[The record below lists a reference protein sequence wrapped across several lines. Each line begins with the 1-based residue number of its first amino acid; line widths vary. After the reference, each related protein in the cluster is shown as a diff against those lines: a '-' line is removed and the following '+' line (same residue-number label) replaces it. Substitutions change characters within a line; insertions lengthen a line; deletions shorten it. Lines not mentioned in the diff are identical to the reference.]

1 MNNNNFPLQEI
12 SIKELYMPAN
22 ECIYEIPIYQRNYAW
37 EQDEITTLIQDVFDK
52 YTNNPNAN
60 YYIGTLVSYKKADNV
75 YEIID
80 GQQRLTTIRIIL
92 GVMYTLEK
100 FNKNGNLGPLKSRLT
115 FRARDKSD
123 EALKHI
129 PSNSEEERDKKRIR
143 TTSID
148 EGFEYAREKLLKI
161 SNDIVNI
168 KNSHEKDDSQIN
180 RDDLSISNFVDFFL
194 NKVHII
200 HYQVPADIDLNH
212 YFEIMNSR
220 GEQLEKHEIV
230 KAKIIEIFSDDNDQS
245 NNHQRQFVNEI
256 WNACSQMNVYIQSVL
271 HKQKISKITNDNS
284 NDKPSYAGVIF
295 GDDFNSYNVITS
307 EGKSE
312 FDEIVKQI
320 FPSDNINKEE
330 NKKLSLQDILDHKY
344 DAAEVI
350 NVKKEYVPSSFQPII
365 DFSNFLLIVLKIT
378 EYQEK
383 TQSQNSEIRDD
394 NGKIHLATLDDKELL
409 NAFDSYL
416 KSDLDSKKRKSR
428 AERFIINLL
437 KARYFLDNFVVHHN
451 LETEQLNSNP
461 WDLKKY
467 CKSKNDF
474 ETKNLVA
481 NLDKSSGDEQG
492 VDEQGVQDE
501 LCQLLSMFEVTYSAR
516 QRKNYLFYCLYY
528 LINKWN
534 WDKSLDSYNSYLRF
548 VRNLAYYY
556 FHYIYLVDVET
567 EQKKFES
574 IEKSG
579 NDKAENKEFRAADC
593 LRQSFDAVILD
604 KLSEMDS
611 TELKFITNNP
621 PRSSTDFTEIYGNG
635 EDKASRSEQCSDIPL
650 FIFNYLDYKIWK
662 CYYDNVRGE
671 DNDKKKNDFYDL
683 IGCPHP
689 TLTTEPKNNR
699 FYKFLDK
706 FNNFYFSRSRK
717 SLEHYL
723 PQTNINSA
731 DVGGNDDK
739 YDIIINC
746 LGNYAMIGSR
756 ANSSGSNW
764 DPQTKISHYL
774 DMSQKIDP
782 VSVSSLKFLI
792 MMRICDGDEQKM
804 WEKDQIQEHQ
814 KKMLNILF
822 PGDNEQCHYPNN
834 ISLLSEHKDDYKSL
848 RYDKIKDIFSRIKDH
863 LKGQFNA
870 SDIKNFDFEC
880 EDRKYPQL
888 KFNLRTY
895 DDIVLSLCFEAA
907 CKRDESAYFYY
918 GIVVE
923 FVSDYSSDNYSYEAV
938 TQKIQKRKKDIQNIF
953 ENKSWK
959 EYVSAI
965 PKRHSWVWWKRLPSK
980 SNELNFNIL
989 NNYKKL
995 FESSYY
1001 ETILSEIFSEV
1012 DTNLEF
1018 IMDNGIPNDLSEVE
1032 SDTDY

>member
-92 GVMYTLEK
+92 GVMYSLEK

-295 GDDFNSYNVITS
+295 GDDFNSYNLS

-320 FPSDNINKEE
+320 FSSDNINKEE
-330 NKKLSLQDILDHKY
+330 NKKLSLQDILNICEP
-344 DAAEVI
+344 AEVS

-481 NLDKSSGDEQG
+481 NLGKSSGDEQG
-492 VDEQGVQDE
+492 VHEQCVQDE

-528 LINKWN
+528 LIDKWN
-534 WDKSLDSYNSYLRF
+534 WVKSLDSYKRYLRF

-611 TELKFITNNP
+611 TELKYITNNP
-621 PRSSTDFTEIYGNG
+621 PRRRTDFTEIYGNG

-671 DNDKKKNDFYDL
+671 DNELKKKAFYAL
-683 IGCPHP
+683 IGCPYP
-689 TLTTEPKNNR
+689 TSTPESNNR

-792 MMRICDGDEQKM
+792 MMRICEQKG
-804 WEKDQIQEHQ
+804 WGKDQIQKHQ
-814 KKMLNILF
+814 NEMFNILF
-822 PGDNEQCHYPNN
+822 IGDLHYN
-834 ISLLSEHKDDYKSL
+834 
-848 RYDKIKDIFSRIKDH
+848 KIKDIFSRIKEH
-863 LKGQFNA
+863 LSNRFNV
-870 SDIKNFDFEC
+870 SDIKDFDFDGIDKTE
-880 EDRKYPQL
+880 KFYFPL
-888 KFNLRTY
+888 KFNLKRSG
-895 DDIVLSLCFEAA
+895 DIVLSLCFEISINPED
-907 CKRDESAYFYY
+907 RGFYY
-918 GIVVE
+918 GIVID
-923 FVSDYSSDNYSYEAV
+923 FLSDNSSDKTIDEGVAEI
-938 TQKIQKRKKDIQNIF
+938 IQERKKDIKKFF
-953 ENKSWK
+953 EDQHWKS
-959 EYVSAI
+959 YVDGI
-965 PKRHSWVWWKRLPSK
+965 PEDHVWVWWKRLPSK
-980 SNELNFNIL
+980 TEEPDFIACDI
-989 NNYKKL
+989 NYMKL
-995 FESSYY
+995 FDPQYY
-1001 ETILSEIFSEV
+1001 ETLLVRIFKEV
-1012 DTNLEF
+1012 DSNFES
-1018 IMDNGIPNDLSEVE
+1018 IRSRGMPKDLLNVE
-1032 SDTDY
+1032 S

>member
-100 FNKNGNLGPLKSRLT
+100 FNKYGNLGPLKSRLT

-271 HKQKISKITNDNS
+271 HKQKISKITIDNT

-295 GDDFNSYNVITS
+295 GDDFNSYNLKTLP
-307 EGKSE
+307 EENSE
-312 FDEIVKQI
+312 FDKIVKQI

-330 NKKLSLQDILDHKY
+330 NKKLSLQGILNICEP
-344 DAAEVI
+344 AEVS

-481 NLDKSSGDEQG
+481 NQDKSSRDEQCM
-492 VDEQGVQDE
+492 QDE

-528 LINKWN
+528 LIDKWN
-534 WDKSLDSYNSYLRF
+534 WVKSLDSYKSYLRF

-611 TELKFITNNP
+611 TEEFKKNNP
-621 PRSSTDFTEIYGNG
+621 PRRRTDFTEIYGNG

-671 DNDKKKNDFYDL
+671 DNELKKKAFYAL
-683 IGCPHP
+683 IGCPYP
-689 TLTTEPKNNR
+689 TSPAESKNNR

-792 MMRICDGDEQKM
+792 MMRICDEQKG
-804 WEKDQIQEHQ
+804 WGKDQIQKHQ
-814 KKMLNILF
+814 
-822 PGDNEQCHYPNN
+822 NEM
-834 ISLLSEHKDDYKSL
+834 
-848 RYDKIKDIFSRIKDH
+848 
-863 LKGQFNA
+863 
-870 SDIKNFDFEC
+870 
-880 EDRKYPQL
+880 
-888 KFNLRTY
+888 
-895 DDIVLSLCFEAA
+895 
-907 CKRDESAYFYY
+907 
-918 GIVVE
+918 
-923 FVSDYSSDNYSYEAV
+923 
-938 TQKIQKRKKDIQNIF
+938 
-953 ENKSWK
+953 
-959 EYVSAI
+959 
-965 PKRHSWVWWKRLPSK
+965 
-980 SNELNFNIL
+980 FNIL
-989 NNYKKL
+989 SLK
-995 FESSYY
+995 
-1001 ETILSEIFSEV
+1001 
-1012 DTNLEF
+1012 
-1018 IMDNGIPNDLSEVE
+1018 
-1032 SDTDY
+1032 

>member
-52 YTNNPNAN
+52 FTNNPNAN

-100 FNKNGNLGPLKSRLT
+100 FNKYGNLGPLKSRLT

-180 RDDLSISNFVDFFL
+180 RNDLSISNFVDFFL

-230 KAKIIEIFSDDNDQS
+230 KAKIIEIFSDDKDQS

-295 GDDFNSYNVITS
+295 GDDFNSYNVKTS
-307 EGKSE
+307 EGNSE
-312 FDEIVKQI
+312 FDEIVKLI
-320 FPSDNINKEE
+320 FPSDNINKEKNE
-330 NKKLSLQDILDHKY
+330 KLSLQDILDHKY

-378 EYQEK
+378 EYQEII
-383 TQSQNSEIRDD
+383 QSQNSEIRDD

-481 NLDKSSGDEQG
+481 NLDKSFGDEQG
-492 VDEQGVQDE
+492 VHEQCVQDE

-528 LINKWN
+528 LIDKWN
-534 WDKSLDSYNSYLRF
+534 WVKSLDSYKSYLRF
-548 VRNLAYYY
+548 VRNLAYFY

-574 IEKSG
+574 IEKSW
-579 NDKAENKEFRAADC
+579 NDNTENKEFRAADY

-611 TELKFITNNP
+611 TEEFKKNNP
-621 PRSSTDFTEIYGNG
+621 PRRRTDFTEIYGNG

-671 DNDKKKNDFYDL
+671 DNELKKKAFYAL
-683 IGCPHP
+683 IGCPYP
-689 TLTTEPKNNR
+689 TSPAESKNNR

-706 FNNFYFSRSRK
+706 FNNFYFSR
-717 SLEHYL
+717 
-723 PQTNINSA
+723 
-731 DVGGNDDK
+731 
-739 YDIIINC
+739 
-746 LGNYAMIGSR
+746 
-756 ANSSGSNW
+756 
-764 DPQTKISHYL
+764 
-774 DMSQKIDP
+774 
-782 VSVSSLKFLI
+782 
-792 MMRICDGDEQKM
+792 
-804 WEKDQIQEHQ
+804 
-814 KKMLNILF
+814 
-822 PGDNEQCHYPNN
+822 
-834 ISLLSEHKDDYKSL
+834 
-848 RYDKIKDIFSRIKDH
+848 
-863 LKGQFNA
+863 
-870 SDIKNFDFEC
+870 
-880 EDRKYPQL
+880 
-888 KFNLRTY
+888 
-895 DDIVLSLCFEAA
+895 
-907 CKRDESAYFYY
+907 
-918 GIVVE
+918 
-923 FVSDYSSDNYSYEAV
+923 
-938 TQKIQKRKKDIQNIF
+938 
-953 ENKSWK
+953 
-959 EYVSAI
+959 
-965 PKRHSWVWWKRLPSK
+965 
-980 SNELNFNIL
+980 
-989 NNYKKL
+989 
-995 FESSYY
+995 
-1001 ETILSEIFSEV
+1001 
-1012 DTNLEF
+1012 
-1018 IMDNGIPNDLSEVE
+1018 
-1032 SDTDY
+1032 

>member
-92 GVMYTLEK
+92 GVMYSLEK
-100 FNKNGNLGPLKSRLT
+100 FNKYGNLGPLKSRLT

-180 RDDLSISNFVDFFL
+180 SDDISISNFVDFFL

-295 GDDFNSYNVITS
+295 GDDFNSYNLS

-320 FPSDNINKEE
+320 FSSDNINKEE
-330 NKKLSLQDILDHKY
+330 NKKLSLQGILNICEP
-344 DAAEVI
+344 AEVS

-383 TQSQNSEIRDD
+383 TQSQNSEIPDD
-394 NGKIHLATLDDKELL
+394 NKKIHLATLDDKELL

-437 KARYFLDNFVVHHN
+437 KARYFLDNFIVHHN

-481 NLDKSSGDEQG
+481 NLGKSSGDAQG
-492 VDEQGVQDE
+492 VHEQCVQDE

-528 LINKWN
+528 LIDKWN
-534 WDKSLDSYNSYLRF
+534 WVKSLDSYKSYLRF

-579 NDKAENKEFRAADC
+579 NDKAENKEFRAADY
-593 LRQSFDAVILD
+593 LRQSFDEVILD

-611 TELKFITNNP
+611 TEEVFMKNNP
-621 PRSSTDFTEIYGNG
+621 PRRRTDFTAVYGDG
-635 EDKASRSEQCSDIPL
+635 EYKASRSEQCSDIPL

-662 CYYDNVRGE
+662 CYYDNARGK
-671 DNDKKKNDFYDL
+671 DIDLKKKAFYAL
-683 IGCPHP
+683 IGCPYP
-689 TLTTEPKNNR
+689 TSTPESNNR

-792 MMRICDGDEQKM
+792 MMRICEQKG
-804 WEKDQIQEHQ
+804 WGKDQIQKHQ
-814 KKMLNILF
+814 NEMFNILF
-822 PGDNEQCHYPNN
+822 IGDLHYN
-834 ISLLSEHKDDYKSL
+834 
-848 RYDKIKDIFSRIKDH
+848 KIKDIFSRIKEH
-863 LKGQFNA
+863 LSNRFNA
-870 SDIKNFDFEC
+870 SDIKDFDFDGKTE
-880 EDRKYPQL
+880 ELYFPL
-888 KFNLRTY
+888 KFNLKRSG
-895 DDIVLSLCFEAA
+895 DIVLSLCFEISINPED
-907 CKRDESAYFYY
+907 RGFYY
-918 GIVVE
+918 GIAID
-923 FVSDYSSDNYSYEAV
+923 FLSDNSPDKTIDEGVAEI
-938 TQKIQKRKKDIQNIF
+938 IQERKKDIKKIF
-953 ENKSWK
+953 EDQRWK
-959 EYVSAI
+959 NYVEDI
-965 PKRHSWVWWKRLPSK
+965 PEDHVWVWWKRLPSK
-980 SNELNFNIL
+980 SEEPDFIVCDS
-989 NNYKKL
+989 NYKKL
-995 FESSYY
+995 FDPQCY
-1001 ETILSEIFSEV
+1001 ETILEKIFMEV
-1012 DTNLEF
+1012 DSNFEY
-1018 IMDNGIPNDLSEVE
+1018 IKSHGIPKGLLNVE
-1032 SDTDY
+1032 S

>member
-92 GVMYTLEK
+92 GVMYSLEK

-129 PSNSEEERDKKRIR
+129 PSNSEEERNKKRIR

-168 KNSHEKDDSQIN
+168 KNSHEKDDSRIN
-180 RDDLSISNFVDFFL
+180 RDDISISNFVDFFL

-245 NNHQRQFVNEI
+245 NNNQRQFVNEI

-271 HKQKISKITNDNS
+271 HKQKISKITNNNS

-295 GDDFNSYNVITS
+295 GDDFNSYAVKDLL
-307 EGKSE
+307 EGNSE

-320 FPSDNINKEE
+320 FPSDNINKENE
-330 NKKLSLQDILDHKY
+330 KFSLQGILNICEP
-344 DAAEVI
+344 AEVS

-437 KARYFLDNFVVHHN
+437 KARYFLDNFIVHHN

-474 ETKNLVA
+474 ETKNLVS
-481 NLDKSSGDEQG
+481 NQDKSSRDEQC
-492 VDEQGVQDE
+492 VQDE

-671 DNDKKKNDFYDL
+671 DNDLKKKAFYAL
-683 IGCPHP
+683 IGCPYP
-689 TLTTEPKNNR
+689 TSTAESKNNR

-792 MMRICDGDEQKM
+792 MMRICDEPKG
-804 WEKDQIQEHQ
+804 WGKDQIKEHQ
-814 KKMLNILF
+814 DKMFNILF
-822 PGDNEQCHYPNN
+822 PGD
-834 ISLLSEHKDDYKSL
+834 L
-848 RYDKIKDIFSRIKDH
+848 RYNKIKIFS
-863 LKGQFNA
+863 L
-870 SDIKNFDFEC
+870 E
-880 EDRKYPQL
+880 
-888 KFNLRTY
+888 LRS
-895 DDIVLSLCFEAA
+895 I
-907 CKRDESAYFYY
+907 
-918 GIVVE
+918 
-923 FVSDYSSDNYSYEAV
+923 
-938 TQKIQKRKKDIQNIF
+938 
-953 ENKSWK
+953 
-959 EYVSAI
+959 
-965 PKRHSWVWWKRLPSK
+965 
-980 SNELNFNIL
+980 
-989 NNYKKL
+989 
-995 FESSYY
+995 
-1001 ETILSEIFSEV
+1001 
-1012 DTNLEF
+1012 
-1018 IMDNGIPNDLSEVE
+1018 
-1032 SDTDY
+1032 

>member
-100 FNKNGNLGPLKSRLT
+100 FNKYGNLGPLKSRLT

-168 KNSHEKDDSQIN
+168 KSSHEKDDSQIN
-180 RDDLSISNFVDFFL
+180 RNDLSISNFVDFFL

-295 GDDFNSYNVITS
+295 GDDFNSYNVKTS
-307 EGKSE
+307 EGNSE
-312 FDEIVKQI
+312 FDKIVKQI
-320 FPSDNINKEE
+320 FPSDNINKEKNE
-330 NKKLSLQDILDHKY
+330 KLSLQDILDHKY

-350 NVKKEYVPSSFQPII
+350 NVKREYVPSSFQPII

-378 EYQEK
+378 EYQEII
-383 TQSQNSEIRDD
+383 QSQNSEIRDD

-451 LETEQLNSNP
+451 LETEHLNSNP
-461 WDLKKY
+461 WDLK
-467 CKSKNDF
+467 
-474 ETKNLVA
+474 
-481 NLDKSSGDEQG
+481 
-492 VDEQGVQDE
+492 
-501 LCQLLSMFEVTYSAR
+501 
-516 QRKNYLFYCLYY
+516 
-528 LINKWN
+528 
-534 WDKSLDSYNSYLRF
+534 
-548 VRNLAYYY
+548 
-556 FHYIYLVDVET
+556 
-567 EQKKFES
+567 
-574 IEKSG
+574 
-579 NDKAENKEFRAADC
+579 
-593 LRQSFDAVILD
+593 
-604 KLSEMDS
+604 
-611 TELKFITNNP
+611 
-621 PRSSTDFTEIYGNG
+621 
-635 EDKASRSEQCSDIPL
+635 
-650 FIFNYLDYKIWK
+650 
-662 CYYDNVRGE
+662 
-671 DNDKKKNDFYDL
+671 
-683 IGCPHP
+683 
-689 TLTTEPKNNR
+689 
-699 FYKFLDK
+699 
-706 FNNFYFSRSRK
+706 
-717 SLEHYL
+717 
-723 PQTNINSA
+723 
-731 DVGGNDDK
+731 
-739 YDIIINC
+739 
-746 LGNYAMIGSR
+746 
-756 ANSSGSNW
+756 
-764 DPQTKISHYL
+764 
-774 DMSQKIDP
+774 
-782 VSVSSLKFLI
+782 
-792 MMRICDGDEQKM
+792 
-804 WEKDQIQEHQ
+804 
-814 KKMLNILF
+814 
-822 PGDNEQCHYPNN
+822 
-834 ISLLSEHKDDYKSL
+834 
-848 RYDKIKDIFSRIKDH
+848 
-863 LKGQFNA
+863 
-870 SDIKNFDFEC
+870 
-880 EDRKYPQL
+880 
-888 KFNLRTY
+888 
-895 DDIVLSLCFEAA
+895 
-907 CKRDESAYFYY
+907 
-918 GIVVE
+918 
-923 FVSDYSSDNYSYEAV
+923 
-938 TQKIQKRKKDIQNIF
+938 
-953 ENKSWK
+953 
-959 EYVSAI
+959 
-965 PKRHSWVWWKRLPSK
+965 
-980 SNELNFNIL
+980 
-989 NNYKKL
+989 
-995 FESSYY
+995 
-1001 ETILSEIFSEV
+1001 
-1012 DTNLEF
+1012 
-1018 IMDNGIPNDLSEVE
+1018 
-1032 SDTDY
+1032 

>member
-1 MNNNNFPLQEI
+1 M
-12 SIKELYMPAN
+12 
-22 ECIYEIPIYQRNYAW
+22 
-37 EQDEITTLIQDVFDK
+37 
-52 YTNNPNAN
+52 
-60 YYIGTLVSYKKADNV
+60 
-75 YEIID
+75 
-80 GQQRLTTIRIIL
+80 
-92 GVMYTLEK
+92 
-100 FNKNGNLGPLKSRLT
+100 
-115 FRARDKSD
+115 
-123 EALKHI
+123 
-129 PSNSEEERDKKRIR
+129 
-143 TTSID
+143 
-148 EGFEYAREKLLKI
+148 
-161 SNDIVNI
+161 
-168 KNSHEKDDSQIN
+168 
-180 RDDLSISNFVDFFL
+180 
-194 NKVHII
+194 
-200 HYQVPADIDLNH
+200 
-212 YFEIMNSR
+212 
-220 GEQLEKHEIV
+220 
-230 KAKIIEIFSDDNDQS
+230 
-245 NNHQRQFVNEI
+245 
-256 WNACSQMNVYIQSVL
+256 
-271 HKQKISKITNDNS
+271 
-284 NDKPSYAGVIF
+284 
-295 GDDFNSYNVITS
+295 
-307 EGKSE
+307 
-312 FDEIVKQI
+312 
-320 FPSDNINKEE
+320 
-330 NKKLSLQDILDHKY
+330 
-344 DAAEVI
+344 
-350 NVKKEYVPSSFQPII
+350 
-365 DFSNFLLIVLKIT
+365 
-378 EYQEK
+378 
-383 TQSQNSEIRDD
+383 
-394 NGKIHLATLDDKELL
+394 L

-481 NLDKSSGDEQG
+481 NLDKSFG
-492 VDEQGVQDE
+492 DEQGVQDE

-528 LINKWN
+528 LIDKWN
-534 WDKSLDSYNSYLRF
+534 WVKSLDSYKSYLRF

-611 TELKFITNNP
+611 TEEFKKNNP
-621 PRSSTDFTEIYGNG
+621 PRRRTDFTEIYGNG

-671 DNDKKKNDFYDL
+671 DNELKKKAFYAL
-683 IGCPHP
+683 IGCPYP
-689 TLTTEPKNNR
+689 TSPAESKNNR

-792 MMRICDGDEQKM
+792 MMRICDEQKG
-804 WEKDQIQEHQ
+804 WGKDQIQKHQ
-814 KKMLNILF
+814 
-822 PGDNEQCHYPNN
+822 NEM
-834 ISLLSEHKDDYKSL
+834 
-848 RYDKIKDIFSRIKDH
+848 
-863 LKGQFNA
+863 
-870 SDIKNFDFEC
+870 
-880 EDRKYPQL
+880 
-888 KFNLRTY
+888 
-895 DDIVLSLCFEAA
+895 
-907 CKRDESAYFYY
+907 
-918 GIVVE
+918 
-923 FVSDYSSDNYSYEAV
+923 
-938 TQKIQKRKKDIQNIF
+938 
-953 ENKSWK
+953 
-959 EYVSAI
+959 
-965 PKRHSWVWWKRLPSK
+965 
-980 SNELNFNIL
+980 FNIL
-989 NNYKKL
+989 SLK
-995 FESSYY
+995 
-1001 ETILSEIFSEV
+1001 
-1012 DTNLEF
+1012 
-1018 IMDNGIPNDLSEVE
+1018 
-1032 SDTDY
+1032 